1 MTPDA
6 RLCSDKGMKIALD
19 IEEEDIE
26 RIVRSLD
33 NQHAY
38 TRSRSLEESGYK
50 RLADLFRGFLKRGP
64 GQAASPS
71 EDQPVRH
78 QRGR

>member
-1 MTPDA
+1 
-6 RLCSDKGMKIALD
+6 MKIALD
-19 IEEEDIE
+19 IEEEDLE

-38 TRSRSLEESGYK
+38 TRSRNLEDSGYK
-50 RLADLFRGFLKRGP
+50 RLADLFRVLLKRGP
-64 GQAASPS
+64 REAASPS
-71 EDQPVRH
+71 KDQPVRR